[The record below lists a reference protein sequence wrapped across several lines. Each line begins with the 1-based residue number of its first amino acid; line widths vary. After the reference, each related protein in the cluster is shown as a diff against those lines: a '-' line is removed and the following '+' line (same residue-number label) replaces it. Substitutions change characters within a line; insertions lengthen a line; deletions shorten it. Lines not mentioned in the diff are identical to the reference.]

1 MNDIK
6 SFEEYLHLVE
16 EIIEHDKRYYVLNDP
31 IISDYEYDQLY
42 KKLEQVEKE
51 HPEWIVDYSPTQRV
65 GHKVESGL
73 AVKSHEVRMLS
84 LDNTYSKSEL
94 EHFIHR
100 MKKEASSSF
109 TFVLEPKI
117 DGAAVSLIYEEGKLA
132 EAVTR
137 GDGYQGEDVLHTIKT
152 IRTLPLLI
160 RHKERLVVRGEVF
173 LSKSNF
179 ERINKMRA
187 EEGLPLFANP
197 RNAAAGTMKLLDPN
211 VASERSLDIYIYA
224 LDVGRV
230 FDEHYKDLS
239 FLKELGFKVN
249 PMVKHVSDTNEIFK
263 YIGYLENQREKLDY
277 EIDGAVV
284 KVNEYVVREELGNT
298 NKSPRWAVAYK
309 FPAEY
314 ARTKLID
321 VSFQVG
327 RTGVITPVGIFE
339 PVRVAGSTVSRAT
352 LHNEDEIKRLGIKI
366 GDYVFIEKSGDVIPK
381 VINVIKETRN
391 GNEKDIIFPEKCPV
405 CGGPVIKSESDVY
418 YKCVNPDC
426 PARLKASIVHFA
438 GRNAMD
444 IKGLGERIVDK
455 FVDLKL
461 LNSIADI
468 YTLKEED
475 IKNLEGFGEKSAEN
489 LIKSIKASKEKPFDK
504 VLFGIGLP
512 NAGIRTAKVLA
523 EEFGSIEK
531 MMEATP
537 EDFEK
542 IADIGPV
549 IANNLYVTLHSE
561 KLKDLIEK
569 LKKHGLNFS
578 DTDAN
583 LTSERLKGKTFLI
596 TGTLSQS
603 RKHYEDL
610 IERNGGKVLSGVSKN
625 LDYLICGDSPG
636 SKLEKAKK
644 EGVSIINE
652 NEFLSMLGE

>member
-1 MNDIK
+1 MNEIK
-6 SFEEYLHLVE
+6 SFNEYLKLVE
-16 EIIEHDKRYYVLNDP
+16 EIIEHDKRYYVLNSP
-31 IISDYEYDQLY
+31 VISDYEYDQLY
-42 KKLEQVEKE
+42 KKLEQMEKE
-51 HPEWIVDYSPTQRV
+51 HPEWILDYSPTQRV
-65 GHKVESGL
+65 GHKVDSGL
-73 AVKSHEVRMLS
+73 AVKPHEVRMLS

-94 EHFIHR
+94 EHFINR
-100 MKKEASSSF
+100 MKKEASGSF

-117 DGAAVSLIYEEGKLA
+117 DGAAVSLTYEDGKLA

-152 IRTLPLLI
+152 IKTLPLLI
-160 RHKERLVVRGEVF
+160 RHKKRLVVRGEVF

-179 ERINKMRA
+179 DRINKMRA

-197 RNAAAGTMKLLDPN
+197 RNAAAGTMKLLDPEI
-211 VASERSLDIYIYA
+211 ASERSLDIYIYA
-224 LDVGRV
+224 LDVGRGY
-230 FDEHYKDLS
+230 DEHYKDLF
-239 FLKELGFKVN
+239 FLKDLGFKVN
-249 PMVKHVSDTNEIFK
+249 PMIKHVSDPDEIFE
-263 YIGYLENQREKLDY
+263 YISYLEKQREKLDY
-277 EIDGAVV
+277 EIDGVV
-284 KVNEYVVREELGNT
+284 IKVNEYAVREELGNT

-314 ARTKLID
+314 ARTKLLD

-339 PVRVAGSTVSRAT
+339 PVKVAGSTVSRAT

-391 GNEKDIIFPEKCPV
+391 GDEIDITFPEKCPV
-405 CGGPVIKSESDVY
+405 CGGPVIKNKSDVY

-444 IKGLGERIVDK
+444 IKGLGEKIVNR

-504 VLFGIGLP
+504 VLFGLGLP
-512 NAGIRTAKVLA
+512 NVGVRTASVLA
-523 EEFGSIEK
+523 EEFQSIDK

-549 IANNLYVTLHSE
+549 IANNLYIALHSE
-561 KLKDLIEK
+561 KLKDLIGK

-578 DTDAN
+578 DTSAK
-583 LTSERLKGKTFLI
+583 LTSEKLKGKTFLI

-603 RKHYEDL
+603 RKHYEEL

-644 EGVSIINE
+644 EGVNIINE